1 MNDADEARLVEIE
14 TLLAF
19 QEQAIDDMSEV
30 IRNQQAEI
38 DELKEKLD
46 LIVKKLR
53 QAEPAAAST
62 D

>member
-14 TLLAF
+14 TMLAF

>member
-14 TLLAF
+14 AMLAF

>member
-14 TLLAF
+14 TMLAF

-53 QAEPAAAST
+53 QAEPTAAST

>member
-14 TLLAF
+14 TMLAF

-53 QAEPAAAST
+53 QAEPAAVST

>member
-14 TLLAF
+14 TMLAF
-19 QEQAIDDMSEV
+19 QEQTIDDMSEV
-30 IRNQQAEI
+30 IRSQQAEI

-53 QAEPAAAST
+53 QAEPAAASI

>member
-14 TLLAF
+14 TMLAF

-30 IRNQQAEI
+30 IRSQQAEI

-53 QAEPAAAST
+53 QAESTAASV

>member
-14 TLLAF
+14 TMLAF

-30 IRNQQAEI
+30 IRSQQAVI

-53 QAEPAAAST
+53 QAESTAASV